1 MSQLLDIRNLNVSF
15 PGHDAVKDLN
25 LSIGAGETLALVG
38 ESGCGKSTT
47 ALSLLRLLP
56 GSARASGSI
65 LFEGRDILA
74 LPETEICALR
84 GNAISMIFQEPM
96 TSLNP
101 VLSIGQQVVE
111 AVRLHQHLSP
121 QAARARAIE
130 LLELVRI
137 PEPQRRFND
146 YPHNLSGGQ
155 RQRVM
160 IAMAVSCHPRL
171 LVADEPTTA
180 LDVTIQAQI
189 LELLDQ
195 LRRELSMAML
205 LITHDLGVVEQW
217 ADRVA
222 VMVGGRKVEEGDTAR
237 LFAHP
242 QHAYTQGLLGASLQ
256 MEQDYH
262 YRDGRL
268 PEIRVEKDAHGAEIF
283 SLTPRTLA
291 PSPVSAPAA
300 ANDQTRSSSA
310 VLSLRDLKVDYAT
323 RNGTVN
329 AVKGVSFDIA
339 PGETVGLVGESGCGK
354 STLSK
359 AIVRLV
365 DASAGNIL
373 LAGDDIARL
382 KGERLRP
389 YRRRVQMIFQDPYA
403 SLNPRLSV
411 AEILDAALQ
420 IHEVRDKRE
429 RRRRIEQIVDLVG
442 LPQRAL
448 NSYPHQFSGGQ
459 RQRIGIARALVLKPA
474 LVICDE
480 PVSALDVSVQAQILN
495 LLVDLKHE
503 FGLSYLFISHD
514 LSVVRYIADQVLV
527 MHDGRIVESGD
538 HNSIWHAPQH
548 AYTRSL
554 IAAVPAPG
562 SRRADLSMPELLR
575 A

>member
-15 PGHDAVKDLN
+15 PGHDAVKN
-25 LSIGAGETLALVG
+25 LSFGIEAGETLALVG

-56 GSARASGSI
+56 DSARVSGSI
-65 LFEGRDILA
+65 VFEGRDLQT
-74 LPETEICALR
+74 LPEEEICALR

-101 VLSIGQQVVE
+101 VLTIGQQVVE
-111 AVRLHQHLSP
+111 AIRLHQPLSA
-121 QAARARAIE
+121 QAAKARAIE

-195 LRRELSMAML
+195 LRRELSMAVL
-205 LITHDLGVVEQW
+205 LITHDLAVVEQW
-217 ADRVA
+217 ADRVV
-222 VMVGGRKVEEGDTAR
+222 VMYGGKKIEEAR
-237 LFAHP
+237 SEILFERPRHP
-242 QHAYTQGLLGASLQ
+242 YTQGLLGASLQ
-256 MEQDYH
+256 MEQNYH

-268 PEIRVEKDAHGAEIF
+268 PEIRTEQKGDERIFTLSGREHAAPLPPISQSEKP
-283 SLTPRTLA
+283 L
-291 PSPVSAPAA
+291 
-300 ANDQTRSSSA
+300 
-310 VLSLRDLKVDYAT
+310 LSLQDVHTHYRS
-323 RNGTVN
+323 RNGVVH
-329 AVKGVSFDIA
+329 AVKGVSFDVA
-339 PGETVGLVGESGCGK
+339 PGESVGLVGESGCGK

-359 AIVRLV
+359 TIVRLV
-365 DASAGNIL
+365 ASSAGKIL
-373 LAGDDIARL
+373 LDGDDIAKL
-382 KGERLRP
+382 DGARLRP

-403 SLNPRLSV
+403 SLNPRHTV
-411 AEILDAALQ
+411 AEILDAALL
-420 IHEVRDKRE
+420 IHDVKDKTE

-448 NSYPHQFSGGQ
+448 RSYPHQFSGGQ

-495 LLVDLKHE
+495 LLVDLKRE

-514 LSVVRYIADQVLV
+514 LSVVRYIADKVLV
-527 MHDGRIVESGD
+527 MNGGRIVDSGD
-538 HNSIWHAPQH
+538 HNSIWQNPQH
-548 AYTRSL
+548 EYTRSL
-554 IAAVPAPG
+554 IAAVPSSSAHRQSG
-562 SRRADLSMPELLR
+562 HVEETQRELLI

>member
-15 PGHDAVKDLN
+15 PGHDAVKN
-25 LSIGAGETLALVG
+25 LSFGIAAGETLALVG

-56 GSARASGSI
+56 DSARVSGSI
-65 LFEGRDILA
+65 VFEGRDLQT
-74 LPETEICALR
+74 LPEEEICALR

-101 VLSIGQQVVE
+101 VLTIGQQVVE
-111 AVRLHQHLSP
+111 AIRLHQPLSA
-121 QAARARAIE
+121 QAAKARAIE

-189 LELLDQ
+189 LALLDQ
-195 LRRELSMAML
+195 LRRELSMAVL
-205 LITHDLGVVEQW
+205 LITHDLAVVEQW
-217 ADRVA
+217 ADRVV
-222 VMVGGRKVEEGDTAR
+222 VMYGGKKIEEAR
-237 LFAHP
+237 SEILFERPRHP
-242 QHAYTQGLLGASLQ
+242 YTQGLLGASLQ
-256 MEQDYH
+256 IERNYH

-268 PEIRVEKDAHGAEIF
+268 PEIRTEQKGDERIFTLSGREHAAPLPPISLSEKP
-283 SLTPRTLA
+283 L
-291 PSPVSAPAA
+291 
-300 ANDQTRSSSA
+300 
-310 VLSLRDLKVDYAT
+310 LSLRDVHTHYRS
-323 RNGTVN
+323 RNGVVH
-329 AVKGVSFDIA
+329 AVKGVSFDVA
-339 PGETVGLVGESGCGK
+339 PGESVGLVGESGCGK

-359 AIVRLV
+359 TIVRLV
-365 DASAGNIL
+365 ESSAGKIL
-373 LAGDDIARL
+373 LDGEDIAKL
-382 KGERLRP
+382 DGMRLRP

-403 SLNPRLSV
+403 SLNPRHTV
-411 AEILDAALQ
+411 AEILDAALV
-420 IHEVRDKRE
+420 IHDVKDKTE

-448 NSYPHQFSGGQ
+448 RSYPHQFSGGQ

-495 LLVDLKHE
+495 LLVDLKRE

-514 LSVVRYIADQVLV
+514 LSVVRYIADKVLV
-527 MHDGRIVESGD
+527 MNGGRIVESGD
-538 HNSIWHAPQH
+538 HNSIWQNPQH
-548 AYTRSL
+548 EYTRSL
-554 IAAVPAPG
+554 IAAVPSSSA
-562 SRRADLSMPELLR
+562 RRQTGHVEETQRELLI